1 MNHLAHTH
9 DRCLTLREIVVPVPG
24 RALDAP
30 EASRRFLV
38 YALHE
43 VGHQRLGSTALH
55 SGGMHALLEPFVLRL
70 SRAVGEQVLGGLMR
84 IRTRVQGRPSAAGRP
99 VVTPYHRTPSCPRQ
113 SKGG

>member
-38 YALHE
+38 YALHDAGYRTP
-43 VGHQRLGSTALH
+43 VSSAPAGSGVLAV
-55 SGGMHALLEPFVLRL
+55 LEPFVLRL
-70 SRAVGEQVLGGLMR
+70 SREVGEQVLGGLMR